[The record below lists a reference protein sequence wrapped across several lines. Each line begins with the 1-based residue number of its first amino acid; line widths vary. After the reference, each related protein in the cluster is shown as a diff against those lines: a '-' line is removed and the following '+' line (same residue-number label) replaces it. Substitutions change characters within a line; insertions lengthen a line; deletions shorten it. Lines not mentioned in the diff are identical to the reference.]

1 MPYIKGAK
9 ASKKPETKKPAEDDV
24 TIDDA
29 DLEELEPV
37 VLTDAEKATKDK
49 VLALIASLTPEVRG
63 VLIADVM
70 EAYCSMCSETLD
82 EDGDC
87 PEGCEPD
94 DLDDEDEDDEE
105 EDDEGDDGEPDA
117 DDEEE
122 EAS

>member
-9 ASKKPETKKPAEDDV
+9 TLKPGPKEPTKPVEP
-24 TIDDA
+24 DDA

-37 VLTDAEKATKDK
+37 VLTEPEKVAKAK
-49 VLALIASLTPEVRG
+49 ILALVASLTPEVRG
-63 VLIADVM
+63 VLIDDLM

-94 DLDDEDEDDEE
+94 DLDEDDED
-105 EDDEGDDGEPDA
+105 DDEGDDGEPDE

-122 EAS
+122 ETT